1 MTRVAPLLKLDVPH
15 ETAGWHTRAST
26 TPAPRMMEHHRN
38 EFNGNTSPA
47 RGQTAV
53 YFDATGAIL
62 RETYRNLRAVMN
74 LQTLIPLAL
83 KISVLLSVFAIGL
96 RADARDAWYLFRRP
110 AELARALLAM
120 NVVMPLLAV
129 GLVTVF
135 HVNPAVK
142 IALVALSVSPIPPLL
157 PKKMVKA
164 GGTTSYVGGLLVAV
178 SLLAIIF
185 VPLAM
190 QLMGRFSG
198 VPLQMTASSV
208 AKLVVIAALLPIAL
222 GLVVRRLA
230 PAVAGK
236 IARPISMVATI
247 VLLLCGAAIL
257 YMAAPAVW
265 SLVGNATIAVLG
277 IFVVVGLVVGYLLG
291 GPEEEN
297 RTALAIATSSRH
309 PGIAIA
315 IAQANFPQ
323 EKLAMAGVLLYL
335 VVNGVVSVV
344 FNKWIDHRHRA
355 T

>member
-1 MTRVAPLLKLDVPH
+1 
-15 ETAGWHTRAST
+15 
-26 TPAPRMMEHHRN
+26 
-38 EFNGNTSPA
+38 
-47 RGQTAV
+47 
-53 YFDATGAIL
+53 
-62 RETYRNLRAVMN
+62 MN
-74 LQTLIPLAL
+74 LQVLIPLAL

-96 RADARDAWYLFRRP
+96 RADARDAFYLFRRP

-120 NVVMPLLAV
+120 NVVMPLLAI
-129 GLVTVF
+129 GLVIIF

-157 PKKMVKA
+157 PRRMVKA

-190 QLMGRFSG
+190 QLIGRFSHE
-198 VPLQMTASSV
+198 PLQMTASSV
-208 AKLVVIAALLPIAL
+208 AKLVIIAALLPIAL
-222 GLVVRRLA
+222 GLMVRRLA

-236 IARPISMVATI
+236 IAKPIAVAAGL
-247 VLLLCGAAIL
+247 VLLLCVAAIL
-257 YMAAPAVW
+257 YVAAPAVW

-277 IFVVVGLVVGYLLG
+277 VFVVVGLVVGYLLG
-291 GPEEEN
+291 GPEREN

-315 IAQANFPQ
+315 IAQTNFPEQ
-323 EKLAMAGVLLYL
+323 KLAMAGVLLYL
-335 VVNGVVSVV
+335 VVNGVASVV
-344 FNKWIDHRHRA
+344 FNKWIDRRNRA